1 MHLEVQ
7 GKQYRSARVAAPA
20 AGDGPPHRAQRVSSA
35 ARLAA
40 GGAGPSDGLCRRAGR
55 RAGRERHRP
64 ARGDAPRR
72 LRPLQHGPLQHGGV
86 VAQAGLLKGG
96 RAAAAPRQA
105 ALMSAAPRLQP
116 RPSLPAMRKEVV
128 LATKAELAERRPSR
142 EEPLSTFDLEKLKA
156 WGKGWTPDRGRGA
169 APLWLISSG
178 VAQWSRSAESSA
190 LPVFNMQPNKL
201 MRGWRPDCSTCT
213 CLASEVLRRA
223 ALGCLLLRIPCPCS
237 T

>member
-1 MHLEVQ
+1 VEQ
-7 GKQYRSARVAAPA
+7 APA
-20 AGDGPPHRAQRVSSA
+20 MASAGVQAAEPGENGTALLAGTHRDASGRSST
-35 ARLAA
+35 
-40 GGAGPSDGLCRRAGR
+40 GR
-55 RAGRERHRP
+55 SSTEASSS
-64 ARGDAPRR
+64 
-72 LRPLQHGPLQHGGV
+72 
-86 VAQAGLLKGG
+86 QAGLLKGG

-105 ALMSAAPRLQP
+105 ASMSAAPRLQP

-178 VAQWSRSAESSA
+178 VAQSSRSAVSSA